1 MYTLEISN
9 SKKREDSKMLG
20 GIVEKLVNRFLKEY
34 IKNINTDISLMNGEI
49 TVKNLMLRD
58 DTISNLL
65 MLDQFNMKLITSF
78 ISHLNIKVPIKKIY
92 KDPIQISLG
101 SVVISLAFNY
111 STQVYVYFIFISYY
125 EREKNE
131 ESKEKDR
138 SRYKEIIS
146 KSVSQVNQIIDND
159 KDKSMFQKLQ
169 KKMQKNTN
177 ISLEKLKILIYD
189 DQFCFI
195 FKLKNLQIFQNK
207 KDIDF
212 GNPRKV
218 RKSDAVI

>member
-1 MYTLEISN
+1 
-9 SKKREDSKMLG
+9 MLG

-111 STQVYVYFIFISYY
+111 STQV
-125 EREKNE
+125 
-131 ESKEKDR
+131 
-138 SRYKEIIS
+138 
-146 KSVSQVNQIIDND
+146 
-159 KDKSMFQKLQ
+159 
-169 KKMQKNTN
+169 
-177 ISLEKLKILIYD
+177 
-189 DQFCFI
+189 
-195 FKLKNLQIFQNK
+195 
-207 KDIDF
+207 
-212 GNPRKV
+212 
-218 RKSDAVI
+218 